1 MGIKIYL
8 HQALV
13 LFNNRIIRRNVKY
26 LISVIAFPAWHL
38 ILYALAGIFGI
49 LNYVFLHNTMQ
60 LVDDN
65 CVLFPRELAFHS
77 IELPV
82 PINSSIDDTPL
93 VSDASAQNIGNDAQ
107 IIPAP
112 VASDANGDKNE
123 TITKRDVTNSNNT
136 QNDTESEND
145 VRVLSGKLFIFLH
158 TLNRYRELSTE

>member
-1 MGIKIYL
+1 
-8 HQALV
+8 
-13 LFNNRIIRRNVKY
+13 
-26 LISVIAFPAWHL
+26 
-38 ILYALAGIFGI
+38 
-49 LNYVFLHNTMQ
+49 MQ

-82 PINSSIDDTPL
+82 PINSSIDDTLL

-145 VRVLSGKLFIFLH
+145 VRVLSGKLLLY
-158 TLNRYRELSTE
+158 TYLKPLKRV